1 MGGTRRLYFYSA
13 AAVGFLALLAGAV
26 FTARH
31 VAIAWLSGR
40 PLAALAVETG
50 AGLWLLLA
58 VGGLAVWLGH
68 WIPANRAARGL
79 TMAAAAERGSF
90 PRKAYLYLGQSV
102 ALLALLAGV
111 FLAIRA
117 GLLWLTGG
125 SATPGQAILSAA
137 GAFPALVT
145 WAYLRWETA
154 RDDDLGREPGAA
166 IYLRRAY
173 AYFFA
178 ALGLVLA
185 FSGTGELLR
194 SVISLLARPLD
205 AAAPWRDVLA
215 NATAAL
221 IVGLPLTLLAWRFA
235 NRAAQVAP
243 AVEMNTWGRVLLR
256 YLALLVGASVTLVS
270 ASYLSERLVL
280 LFLRLPRGLLAGLPG
295 LNALDWMYALAYLP
309 PAVILWASFA
319 DGIQEDVALGG
330 EAPWTAGIRRLVRY
344 SIAAVTLAAFWFGL
358 IEFARLILQVVLG
371 SPTGGPAFA
380 AEWWL
385 RFARATALVLVAAP
399 AWWGHWWSQQ
409 VRARRPGPAG
419 HAERACPLRRVY
431 LWAVVLIGAVTTVAA
446 LGFAAFLVLNWQVAG
461 ALGGVRAAVAGAI
474 AAALVSLFWTLTH
487 GLVLRGDERWRAAEA
502 SAAVPAAEP
511 VSAQV
516 TGQIAGPEAPAA
528 VTPGPRRYRR
538 EELAAWASAAGV
550 PGAQRPLVVVDGADG
565 AVGAALIAALRQAL
579 PDTLLWP
586 IGLNAAAQVAMLNAL
601 GGDMAPAVP
610 PDAFSRALAIL
621 GPADILLPGGLDG
634 DVTGELAAVVAA
646 SPARV
651 LLLPPRDP
659 RLRWVAAPAWPL
671 ARWVENAVIEAINI
685 LQPTGQAR

>member
-1 MGGTRRLYFYSA
+1 MSRTRRLYFYAA

-31 VAIAWLSGR
+31 AAVAWISGR
-40 PLAALAVETG
+40 PSAALSPETG

-58 VGGLAVWLGH
+58 AGGLAVWLGH

-79 TMAAAAERGSF
+79 TMAAATERGSF
-90 PRKAYLYLGQSV
+90 PRKAYLYLGRFA
-102 ALLALLAGV
+102 ALLALLAGA

-117 GLLWLTGG
+117 ALLWLTGG
-125 SATPGQAILSAA
+125 NATLGQAILSAA
-137 GAFPALVT
+137 GAFPALVA

-166 IYLRRAY
+166 VYLRRAY

-194 SVISLLARPLD
+194 SVASLLARPLD

-235 NRAAQVAP
+235 NRAAQAAP
-243 AVEMNTWGRVLLR
+243 AVEMNTWSRVLLR

-270 ASYLSERLVL
+270 ASYLGERLVL
-280 LFLRLPRGLLAGLPG
+280 LFLRLQRGLLAGLPG
-295 LNALDWMYALAYLP
+295 LAALDWTYALAYLP

-330 EAPWTAGIRRLVRY
+330 EAPWTATIRRLVRY

-358 IEFARLILQVVLG
+358 VEFARLILQVVLG
-371 SPTGGPAFA
+371 SSTGGPAFA

-419 HAERACPLRRVY
+419 HVERACLIRRVY
-431 LWAVVLIGAVTTVAA
+431 LWAVVLVGAATTMAA
-446 LGFAAFLVLNWQVAG
+446 LGFAAFLAVNWQVAD

-474 AAALVSLFWTLTH
+474 AAALVSLFWALTH
-487 GLVLRGDERWRAAEA
+487 GVVLRGDERWLAA
-502 SAAVPAAEP
+502 
-511 VSAQV
+511 
-516 TGQIAGPEAPAA
+516 EAPAA
-528 VTPGPRRYRR
+528 VAPVEPVAAKVAGPVVEPGMPTVVTAGPRRYRR
-538 EELAAWASAAGV
+538 EDLAAWASGV
-550 PGAQRPLVVVDGADG
+550 GLPITQRPLVVVDGADG
-565 AVGAALIAALRQAL
+565 AVGAALIAALRRAL
-579 PDTLLWP
+579 PDMPLWP
-586 IGLNAAAQVAMLNAL
+586 IGLNAAAHVAMLNAL
-601 GGDMAPAVP
+601 GGGMAPVVP
-610 PDAFSRALAIL
+610 PDALGRALAIL
-621 GPADILLPGGLDG
+621 GPADILLPGGLNG
-634 DVTGELAAVVAA
+634 DVTAELAAAVAD
-646 SPARV
+646 SSARV

-659 RLRWVAAPAWPL
+659 RLRWVAAPDWPL
-671 ARWVENAVIEAINI
+671 TRWVENTVIEVTNT
-685 LQPTGQAR
+685 LQSA